1 MLGEG
6 AQTDL
11 TEKLVQLPDSPGVYL
26 MRDPA
31 GEIIYVGKASS
42 LKNRVRSYFH
52 APASQSPKVQVMMR
66 HVADLEYIVTR
77 SEVEALVLE
86 CNLIKSYRPRYNI
99 NLKDDKSYPYL
110 KLAVNQEF
118 PYMVVT
124 RQRVRDGSRYF
135 GPYTNVGALHDTL
148 RWLRRY
154 FSLRT
159 CRGGVWKEACRSRR
173 PCLDGHIG
181 RCCAPCAG
189 KVSREEYQTLVQEL
203 VLFLEGKGEDLVRC
217 LEEKMQ
223 QAAERLAFEEA
234 ARWRD
239 QLAAVRQVLARQQM
253 ATEREGDQD
262 FLGLMMAGNLACVQ
276 VFFVR
281 DGRVTGRE
289 HFYLEGEGELNP
301 GEALA
306 AFVQQYYSGADYVPG
321 EIVLSQPPAGQEV
334 IQEWLSQRRGKK
346 VCLAVPVRGERKQ
359 LLSLVEEN
367 ARLLLDMKAA
377 GQRRETESLL
387 ALQEV
392 LGLPAGADRIE
403 CYDIS
408 NLQGSNAVGSMVVF
422 LHGRPVKGEYRR
434 FQIKDIKGPDD
445 YASLREILGRRFSRL
460 QAGDAKFAAMPDLI
474 LIDGGQGQ
482 LSAAVQVMKEMGVGH
497 IPVFGLAKREEE
509 IFAPGMTEPLRLPR
523 DSAALQLLQR
533 VRDEAHRFAVTYH
546 RQLRGRQ
553 LGEST
558 LDAVAGI
565 GPRRKAALL
574 QAFGSVARM
583 QEASLE
589 DLAAVAGMNRQTAG
603 RLYAHLHP
611 EEQLAAEGGS

>member
-1 MLGEG
+1 
-6 AQTDL
+6 
-11 TEKLVQLPDSPGVYL
+11 
-26 MRDPA
+26 MRDAA
-31 GEIIYVGKASS
+31 GEIIYVGKAGS

-52 APASQSPKVQVMMR
+52 SPASQPPKVQVMMR
-66 HVADLEYIVTR
+66 HVADLEYIITR

-86 CNLIKSYRPRYNI
+86 CNLIKSYRPYYNI

-110 KLAVNQEF
+110 KVAVNQEF
-118 PYMVVT
+118 PYMTVT

-135 GPYTNVGALHDTL
+135 GPYTNVGALQDTL

-181 RCCAPCAG
+181 RCIAPCSGA
-189 KVSREEYQTLVQEL
+189 VSPEAYRVMVQEL
-203 VLFLEGKGEDLVRC
+203 ILFLEGKGDDLVHR
-217 LEEKMQ
+217 LEEKMR

-234 ARWRD
+234 AKWRD
-239 QLAAVRQVLARQQM
+239 QLAAMRQVLARQQM
-253 ATEREGDQD
+253 ATERTGDQD
-262 FLGLMMAGNLACVQ
+262 YLGVAHEGSLACVQ

-289 HFYLEGEGELNP
+289 HFYLDGEGGLDP

-306 AFVQQYYSGADYVPG
+306 AFIQQYYSGAGYVP
-321 EIVLSQPPAGQEV
+321 EEMVLSLPPPGQEV
-334 IQEWLSQRRGKK
+334 MQEWLSQRRGKK
-346 VCLAVPVRGERKQ
+346 VHLTVPVRGERRQ

-367 ARLLLDMKAA
+367 ARLLLNTKAA
-377 GQRRETESLL
+377 GQRRETEGVL

-392 LGLPAGADRIE
+392 LGLPVAPGRIE
-403 CYDIS
+403 CYDVS

-422 LHGRPVKGEYRR
+422 RHGRAVKGEYRR
-434 FQIKDIKGPDD
+434 FQIRGVSGPDD
-445 YASLREILGRRFSRL
+445 YASLREVLGRRFRRL
-460 QAGDAKFAAMPDLI
+460 QAGDPRFAAAPDLI
-474 LIDGGQGQ
+474 LIDGGKGQ
-482 LSAAVQVMKEMGVGH
+482 LSAAIQVMNEMEVGH

-509 IFAPGMTEPLRLPR
+509 IFVPGTAEPVRLPR

-546 RQLRGRQ
+546 RQLRGQQ
-553 LGEST
+553 LTGST

-583 QEASLE
+583 REASLE
-589 DLAAVAGMNRQTAG
+589 ELTAVPGMNRQAAG
-603 RLYAHLHP
+603 RLYAHLHSEGRLP
-611 EEQLAAEGGS
+611 AEGGS